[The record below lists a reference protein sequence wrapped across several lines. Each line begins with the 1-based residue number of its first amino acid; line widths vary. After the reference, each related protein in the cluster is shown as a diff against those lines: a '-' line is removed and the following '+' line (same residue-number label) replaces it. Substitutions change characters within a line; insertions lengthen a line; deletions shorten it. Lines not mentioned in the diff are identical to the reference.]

1 MNNNVYWLI
10 CIKKYKIYV
19 QSLKTSTLPMHEFC
33 VIVDLSGNCC
43 KLISFVMGFECH
55 PSDVETVMHERNDV
69 MTKVPNMRFKQIS
82 QHCGALVE
90 ILMRFRKRLKL
101 GTH

>member
-1 MNNNVYWLI
+1 
-10 CIKKYKIYV
+10 
-19 QSLKTSTLPMHEFC
+19 
-33 VIVDLSGNCC
+33 
-43 KLISFVMGFECH
+43 MGFECH

-69 MTKVPNMRFKQIS
+69 MTKVRTMHFKQIS

-90 ILMRFRKRLKL
+90 ILMMFRRRLKL